1 MSTQQLS
8 LSNVIQISV
17 SETPTGVSLYNTSN
31 LALFTTETPDPSFVF
46 KIYLTAAEVATDFGS
61 GSTTFAM
68 ATAVFS
74 QSPNILLPGGY
85 LVIIPFE
92 VSETL
97 EAAIVRAQPLVQFF
111 GVMSTQIESQA
122 DMLAAAAYIQSQNM
136 MGFFVQ
142 ITSADVASGGSLD
155 LLTTGGLNQSRGLLY
170 IDTGANALVMQAS
183 YAGRALST
191 DFSGSNTTQNMDLKV
206 LKGVQPD
213 PGITQTILNAAKLA
227 GADCYPSI
235 QGRPSIISS
244 GANEWFDNVYN
255 LLAFAGALQVAGFN
269 YLAASTTKIPQTQQ
283 GVNGLIGA
291 YTQVCQQYVANG
303 YLAPGTWNSP
313 DTFGNQA
320 SFLSNVS
327 SFGYYI
333 YSTPIAQQ
341 SQADRVARTAPL
353 AQIAGKTS
361 GAINESAVVVIIN
374 Q

>member
-17 SETPTGVSLYNTSN
+17 SETPLGVSLYNTSN
-31 LALFTTETPDPSFVF
+31 LALFTTETPSPSYTF
-46 KIYLTAAEVATDFGS
+46 KLYLTAAEVGTDFGTN
-61 GSTTFAM
+61 STTFAM
-68 ATAVFS
+68 ATEVFS

-85 LVIIPFE
+85 LAVIPFLP
-92 VSETL
+92 SETL
-97 EAAIVRAQPLVQFF
+97 VAAITRTQPLVQFF
-111 GVMSTQIESQA
+111 GVMATQIESQV

-142 ITSADVASGGSLD
+142 RTSADVQPGGSLD
-155 LLTTGGLNQSRGLLY
+155 LLRTGSFTQSRGLLY
-170 IDTGANALVMQAS
+170 IDTAANALLFQAA

-191 DFSGSNTTQNMDLKV
+191 NFSGSNTTLNMNLKQ
-206 LKGVQPD
+206 LAGIQPD

-235 QGRPSIISS
+235 QGFPCVISS
-244 GANEWFDNVYN
+244 GANDWFDDVYN

-269 YLAASTTKIPQTQQ
+269 YLAGSTTKIPQTQA
-283 GVNGLIGA
+283 GMNGLIAA

-320 SFLSNVS
+320 SFLSNIS
-327 SFGYYI
+327 GFGYYI
-333 YSTPIAQQ
+333 YATPIALQ
-341 SQADRVARTAPL
+341 SQAQRVARTAPL
-353 AQIAGKTS
+353 VQIAGKTA
-361 GAINESAVVVIIN
+361 GAIDTSSVVVIIN